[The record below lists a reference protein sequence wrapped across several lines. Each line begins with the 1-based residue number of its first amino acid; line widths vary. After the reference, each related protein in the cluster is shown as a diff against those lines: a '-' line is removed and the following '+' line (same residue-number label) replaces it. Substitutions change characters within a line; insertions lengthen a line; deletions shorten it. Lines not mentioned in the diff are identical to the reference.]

1 MRRRPISL
9 LAVLLP
15 WAMPAPPAWAQ
26 TANQP
31 ARIGRL
37 SPLTAEG
44 DAPMTEAFRSGMAD
58 LGWAEGRHYTI
69 ESVFADG
76 AQERLPALAAELV
89 RRRVDL
95 VLVGSN
101 PGALAFKRATRT
113 IPAVMVTTADPVAGG
128 VVDSLARPGGN
139 VTGLTTLSHGLSTK
153 RLQLLRELAPGNP
166 RVAMLTNPRAPQ
178 AERFV
183 EEHRRAARS
192 LGLQLRVVE
201 AHDAAGLDG
210 AFRAIDRE
218 GAGALTVPTDVL
230 FINHRGRIVEMVAAR
245 SLPAVYGDRDFV
257 DAGGLLFYGASLV
270 HTYRLAAAY
279 ADKILRGSAPATLP
293 VAQPT
298 TFEMVINLRAAR
310 AMGLTIAQSLL
321 LRADQLIE

>member
-1 MRRRPISL
+1 MRRRPLSL

-15 WAMPAPPAWAQ
+15 WALPAPPARAQ
-26 TANQP
+26 DVNRP

-37 SPLTAEG
+37 SPLSAEA
-44 DAPMTEAFRSGMAD
+44 DVPMIEAFRKGLAE
-58 LGWAEGRHYTI
+58 LGWVEGRHYTI
-69 ESVFADG
+69 EALFADG
-76 AQERLPALAAELV
+76 AQEQLPALAAELV

-101 PGALAFKRATRT
+101 PGALALKRATRT
-113 IPAVMVTTADPVAGG
+113 IPAVMVTTADPVGGG

-139 VTGLTTLSHGLSTK
+139 VTGLTTLSHGLSAK

-166 RVAMLTNPRAPQ
+166 RVAMLINPRTPHAG
-178 AERFV
+178 RFI
-183 EEHRRAARS
+183 EEHRQAARS
-192 LGLQLRVVE
+192 LGLQLRIVE

-210 AFRAIDRE
+210 AFQAIDRA

-230 FINHRGRIVEMVAAR
+230 FINHRRQIVEMVAAR

-279 ADKILRGSAPATLP
+279 ADKILKGSAPATLP

-310 AMGLTIAQSLL
+310 TMGLAIAQSLL